1 MSNSELMDVIKYT
14 EYIKKQSE
22 LYADFGE
29 NSFEQEEYISA
40 RKKLDEN
47 LKILKDNYVDYL
59 LTVIDNYPI
68 EMVFTITDM
77 LYNYN
82 YDIFVKLLE
91 KNNEKIMRAFMM
103 IKTINGD
110 NPLEIKNNLSK
121 VKNSLKENIIS
132 RRLNKERQEKVYN
145 RESKEYELLNKY
157 LKNINDKDV
166 EKLSKRGLQTLF
178 LNLHNVDKALFDN
191 SSRFYNKSIIINYLF
206 NKSELDLKVIDKIYN
221 DVLLKN
227 ESLISF
233 DYNPIIM
240 SDSKF
245 IQNIK
250 GLFRKCNNDYF
261 KSFSNQ
267 LITNEKCK
275 KINQMLQDVVRINNN
290 DEIGLGWFFIQ
301 FNMNAS
307 SKLKKYLNQFD
318 YYNKYSNVDIKGMY
332 DGVIDKLLNNDANDI
347 NPTIIET
354 IGLYNGFIDKY
365 DIFLDL
371 FNNSKDSKY
380 QDLLLIPLTTGLIEK
395 KKKEYGL
402 DFKVVL
408 TNRDIN
414 NREFGSYNNFE
425 NILFINQHILKQYSD
440 KKEAFANSVTTIFHE
455 IRHAKQ
461 FKEIEKKLT
470 LRNDSVI
477 SSIDAVAHL
486 ALPIHREKKNSN
498 IHISFDNLLMA
509 MDSAMNILNPRYYKH
524 NYQNISYERDARKA
538 AYVESMEF
546 FKDREDMK
554 KYLKEEEDISLS
566 SSIMRED
573 PDSHDA
579 STFRVGI
586 IDLFVKYCN
595 EKMKVGKI
603 GSIIEIFTKYPILS
617 RFFTIRIHSNEVVP
631 RDEKHFDKVLKE
643 IDKNPNLSKKKEA
656 LYAVKMFNYAI
667 RMQSYLSNYN
677 FMSIDD
683 ESIETKLGPKP
694 KK

>member
-1 MSNSELMDVIKYT
+1 MSNSELMDAIKYT
-14 EYIKKQSE
+14 EYTKKMSE
-22 LYADFGE
+22 LYDDFGKK
-29 NSFEQEEYISA
+29 FEPEEYISA

-47 LKILKDNYVDYL
+47 LKILEDNYVDYL

-77 LYNYN
+77 LYNN
-82 YDIFVKLLE
+82 DYDIFAKLLE

-103 IKTINGD
+103 MKTINGD

-121 VKNSLKENIIS
+121 VRNSLKENIIS
-132 RRLNKERQEKVYN
+132 RRLNKERQEKIYN
-145 RESKEYELLNKY
+145 RESKEYKLLNKY

-166 EKLSKRGLQTLF
+166 EELSKRDLQTLF

-191 SSRFYNKSIIINYLF
+191 SCRFYNKSIIINYLF
-206 NKSELDLKVIDKIYN
+206 NKSGLDLKLIDKIYN

-245 IQNIK
+245 VRNIR

-307 SKLKKYLNQFD
+307 SKLKNYLNQFD

-332 DGVIDKLLNNDANDI
+332 DGVIDKLLKKDVNDI
-347 NPTIIET
+347 NPAIIET

-365 DIFLDL
+365 DTFLNL
-371 FNNSKDSKY
+371 FYNSKDSRY
-380 QDLLLIPLTTGLIEK
+380 HDLLLIPLITGLIEK
-395 KKKEYGL
+395 KKREYGL
-402 DFKVVL
+402 NFRAVL
-408 TNRDIN
+408 TKKDIN
-414 NREFGSYNNFE
+414 NGNFRFYNPGE
-425 NILFINQHILKQYSD
+425 NILFINPHILKQYSD
-440 KKEAFANSVTTIFHE
+440 KKEAFANSVKTLFHE
-455 IRHAKQ
+455 IRHVKQ
-461 FKEIEKKLT
+461 FNDIEKKLT
-470 LRNDSVI
+470 LRNDSVL
-477 SSIDAVAHL
+477 SSIDTIAHL

-498 IHISFDNLLMA
+498 INISFDNLLMA
-509 MDSAMNILNPRYYKH
+509 MDSAMNILNPRYYEH

-554 KYLKEEEDISLS
+554 KYLKKEEDISLS

-573 PDSHDA
+573 PDSYDA

-617 RFFTIRIHSNEVVP
+617 RFFTIRIRSNEVVP

-643 IDKNPNLSKKKEA
+643 IDRNLNLSKKKEA
-656 LYAVKMFNYAI
+656 LYSVKMFNYAI

-683 ESIETKLGPKP
+683 ESIETELGPKP